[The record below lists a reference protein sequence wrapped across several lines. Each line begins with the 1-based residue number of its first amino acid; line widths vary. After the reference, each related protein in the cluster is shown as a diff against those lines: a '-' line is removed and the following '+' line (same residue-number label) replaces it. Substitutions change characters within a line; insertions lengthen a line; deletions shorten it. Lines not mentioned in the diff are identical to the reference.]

1 MGIDFNNLIAN
12 LGKASANMQNDKTKI
27 DTKSELNAYVSGW
40 DAIKAKAEKSNNAIQ
55 NGEDTAYD
63 NANISDLE
71 QTMKS
76 ELANL
81 MGADFGKSAGVK
93 AEKQNNEVVFSEDEI
108 SLENMMSLLAPE
120 DNLDIDKLREFNKK
134 PMLSSVEERND
145 EVATL
150 ENAGFS
156 SELVNI
162 LMDETPS
169 ALKHITNSIKTGAA
183 DRIKDSIKTFDG
195 LAQNEKDMDILGYIK
210 YDSLDRT

>member
-40 DAIKAKAEKSNNAIQ
+40 DAIKAKAEKSNKAIQ

-63 NANISDLE
+63 NVNISDLE

-134 PMLSSVEERND
+134 PML
-145 EVATL
+145 
-150 ENAGFS
+150 
-156 SELVNI
+156 
-162 LMDETPS
+162 
-169 ALKHITNSIKTGAA
+169 
-183 DRIKDSIKTFDG
+183 
-195 LAQNEKDMDILGYIK
+195 
-210 YDSLDRT
+210 

>member
-93 AEKQNNEVVFSEDEI
+93 AEKKNNEVVFSKDEI

-134 PMLSSVEERND
+134 PMLSSVEERNE

-150 ENAGFS
+150 EKAGFS
-156 SELVNI
+156 AELVNI

-169 ALKHITNSIKTGAA
+169 ALKHITNSIKTDAA

-210 YDSLDRT
+210 YDSLDKI

>member
-1 MGIDFNNLIAN
+1 MDFNISQFSSLINN
-12 LGKASANMQNDKTKI
+12 LGKSSAKMQKDENTI
-27 DTKSELNAYVSGW
+27 DTKAELNAYVSGW
-40 DAIKAKAEKSNNAIQ
+40 DAIKAKAQSSGA
-55 NGEDTAYD
+55 
-63 NANISDLE
+63 E
-71 QTMKS
+71 QTDMSLLEGDMKS
-76 ELANL
+76 ELASL

-93 AEKQNNEVVFSEDEI
+93 GKEVQGQTLFSADEI

-120 DNLDIDKLREFNKK
+120 DNLDIEKLREYNKK

-145 EVATL
+145 EVSTL

-183 DRIKDSIKTFDG
+183 DRIKASIENFDG
-195 LAQNEKDMDILGYIK
+195 LAEDEKDMDILGYIK
-210 YDSLDRT
+210 YDSLDRS